1 MLPLGCVCAKE
12 NCGNIELNYLE
23 CTFLIIANSNLHRLF
38 CHVSDLIAR
47 ETAEQTTQVLL
58 ISYNTPIRKFQ
69 IDLYN
74 YFIALY
80 ENDIDFI

>member
-12 NCGNIELNYLE
+12 NCGNVELNYLE

-47 ETAEQTTQVLL
+47 ETAEQTIQVLL
-58 ISYNTPIRKFQ
+58 F
-69 IDLYN
+69 LYN
-74 YFIALY
+74 IPINKVQIEL
-80 ENDIDFI
+80 

>member
-58 ISYNTPIRKFQ
+58 FHIIHQLGSFRLICTIIS
-69 IDLYN
+69 
-74 YFIALY
+74 LY